1 LVVSSA
7 LITFIR
13 SHYNNHHPT
22 TAPTTTPAPLAPPTS
37 PPAPFNS
44 EVDVGVVVSV
54 EDGPDP
60 LVVVGV
66 VLEANVSE
74 HGTKPLR
81 EAPVWVMAPT

>member
-1 LVVSSA
+1 
-7 LITFIR
+7 
-13 SHYNNHHPT
+13 
-22 TAPTTTPAPLAPPTS
+22 
-37 PPAPFNS
+37 
-44 EVDVGVVVSV
+44 VVVSV

-60 LVVVGV
+60 LDVVGV